1 MLQVL
6 GPTDD
11 VAERAKAA
19 VADKAAGQVHVSDLA
34 DVLAIACFQHMTVA
48 DFLVA
53 MRRLVHWSTVT
64 RMLSAEWWVGAE
76 WVGALRKYSH
86 FTPQCHLICLRLIRL
101 GRCAPCPPSYAWC
114 PRMHGGALVCMLVGV
129 SHREWPVVHPRAG

>member
-1 MLQVL
+1 MALLQVL

-34 DVLAIACFQHMTVA
+34 DVLAVACFQHMTVA

-64 RMLSAEWWVGAE
+64 RMLS
-76 WVGALRKYSH
+76 
-86 FTPQCHLICLRLIRL
+86 
-101 GRCAPCPPSYAWC
+101 
-114 PRMHGGALVCMLVGV
+114 GG
-129 SHREWPVVHPRAG
+129 W